1 MIAVRVFS
9 RLLLLFARFAMADY
23 KAPLRDMRFVLNE
36 VFEVSKL
43 WAQLPELAEAVD
55 AETVE
60 AILEEAGKVI
70 GRAIAPLSRAADEEG
85 CHWNDT
91 VVTTPAGFVPAYKTY
106 AEGGWVGV
114 GGNPEFGGMGMP
126 KAVSAQ
132 VEEMVN
138 SASLA
143 FGLYPMLTS
152 GACVS
157 INAHAS
163 EALKSTYLPNMYAGL
178 WSGSMCLTEAHAGTD
193 LGMIRTKAEPQTD
206 GSYTIS
212 GTKIF
217 ITGGEH
223 DLTENIIHLVL
234 AKLPDAPAGPK
245 GISLFLVPKF
255 LVNDDGSLGERNT
268 VSCGSIE
275 HKMGIQASATCV
287 INFDAAEGYL
297 IGEANKGLAAMFTM
311 MNYER
316 LGVGIQGLASGERS
330 YQNAIE
336 YARDRLQSRAPTGAQ
351 SKDTPADPI
360 IVHPDVRRMLLTMKA
375 LNEGGRAFSS
385 YVAIQ
390 LDTAKYSED
399 AGVSQRA
406 DAMVALL
413 TPIAKAFLTDMGLDT
428 TVHGQQVFG
437 GHGYIREWGQEQL
450 VRDVRITQIYEG
462 TNGIQALDLMGR
474 KVVANG
480 GAYYKIF
487 AEEVREFI
495 ASSDSSL
502 AEFTKPLSAALTT
515 LDELTEWVLDRA
527 RSNPNEIGAAS
538 VEYLQVF
545 GYTAYAYMWAMMA
558 KAALGKEA
566 QDDFYASKLGT
577 ARFYFARLLPRTQSL
592 AASVKAGSES
602 LYLLQASQF

>member
-1 MIAVRVFS
+1 
-9 RLLLLFARFAMADY
+9 MADY

-36 VFEVSKL
+36 VFEVSKR
-43 WAQLPELAEAVD
+43 WARLPQLADVVD

-60 AILEEAGKVI
+60 AILEEAGKVTSKT
-70 GRAIAPLSRAADEEG
+70 IAPLSRAADEEG
-85 CHWNDT
+85 CHWKDT
-91 VVTTPAGFVPAYKTY
+91 AVTTPAGFPQAYQTY

-126 KAVSAQ
+126 KVVSAQ
-132 VEEMVN
+132 VEEMLN

-157 INAHAS
+157 INTHAT
-163 EALKSTYLPNMYAGL
+163 EELKATYLPNMYAGT
-178 WSGSMCLTEAHAGTD
+178 WAGSMCLTEAHAGTD
-193 LGMIRTKAEPQTD
+193 LGIIRTKAEPQTD
-206 GSYTIS
+206 GAYKIS

-255 LVNDDGSLGERNT
+255 MVNADGSLGERNT

-287 INFDAAEGYL
+287 INFDGAAGYL
-297 IGEANKGLAAMFTM
+297 VGEPNKGLAAMFTM

-330 YQNAIE
+330 YQNAVD

-351 SKDTPADPI
+351 QKDKVADPI

-375 LNEGGRAFSS
+375 NNEGGRAFST
-385 YVAIQ
+385 YVAMQ

-399 AGVSQRA
+399 DAERERA
-406 DAMVALL
+406 DALVALL
-413 TPIAKAFLTDMGLDT
+413 TPVAKAFLTDLGLET

-462 TNGIQALDLMGR
+462 TNGIQALDLVGR
-474 KVVANG
+474 KIVGSG
-480 GAYYKIF
+480 GAYYNLF
-487 AEEVREFI
+487 ADEIRQFI
-495 ASSDSSL
+495 ASCDSSVS
-502 AEFTKPLSAALTT
+502 EFTKPLSAALTT
-515 LDELTEWVLDRA
+515 LDELTGWVLDRS
-527 RSNPNEIGAAS
+527 RNNPNEIGAAS
-538 VEYLQVF
+538 VEYLHVF
-545 GYTAYAYMWAMMA
+545 GYTAYAYLWAMMA
-558 KAALGKEA
+558 KAALGKE
-566 QDDFYASKLGT
+566 QQEDFYASKLGT
-577 ARFYFARLLPRTQSL
+577 ARFFFARLLPRIHSL
-592 AASVKAGSES
+592 NASVRAGSES
-602 LYLLQASQF
+602 LFLLDASQF